1 MEDIKIAK
9 KHCTYQENAYS
20 SSYSIPLPKTSQ
32 YKGYTVTVPPH
43 IVGEHGEFYAIVRPW
58 KEDFTFTLVKTERE
72 YGKRYARPKLSFDE
86 LAQAMKEYDD
96 AFDLSRL
103 PRALVK
109 FNEYSYSRNG
119 VEEDRNTRFCVGY
132 VKGKWFYEE
141 NYERHLISAKH
152 FTLLKDDLTEQEAEA
167 YADKIKCLSK
177 WTYQIEHIKKN
188 KTKVKD
194 ALADFI
200 KPLTSY
206 NLTESIANVIENID
220 TELVELEQ
228 AVKNLSAFF
237 DSLEDKGRKIFHLE
251 DKQ

>member
-9 KHCTYQENAYS
+9 KHCMFQENAYS
-20 SSYSIPLPKTSQ
+20 SSYFIQLPKTSQ
-32 YKGYTVTVPPH
+32 YKGYTVTVPTH
-43 IVGEHGEFYAIVRPW
+43 IVTEHGEFYAIVRPW

-72 YGKRYARPKLSFDE
+72 EGKRYTRPKLSFDE
-86 LAQAMKEYDD
+86 LAQEMKEYDD
-96 AFDLSRL
+96 VFDLSKMT
-103 PRALVK
+103 RALAK
-109 FNEYSYSRNG
+109 FNEYAYNRYG
-119 VEEDRNTRFCVGY
+119 VEEGRETRFYVGY
-132 VKGKWFYEE
+132 VKGKWFYED

-152 FTLLKDDLTEQEAEA
+152 FTLLKGDLTEKEVET
-167 YADKIKCLSK
+167 YADKIKCLNE

-237 DSLEDKGRKIFHLE
+237 DSLEDNGR
-251 DKQ
+251 